1 MTYPAPTC
9 LIPGWRQSSSD
20 PCGPALRLR
29 CNEKIVPTL
38 TFTSMFEDPSRG
50 SMLIAYFPT
59 KPSSWISV
67 IFSFSSV
74 AMAQTFPPVLRMRR
88 NSSLAYLSIF
98 WTISPWTFTSP
109 SVPSRSPSPARLTS
123 LDTSLAARAMSYSRP
138 ENSPET
144 PGNFRCW
151 SRMCWSIV
159 FSRIAS
165 SVEELHH
172 GHAVGKE
179 VDDVERA
186 VILLN
191 AKHIAQIQT
200 QRVTENRAVHAAVPD
215 QRDLRSGMS
224 RHDPGQ
230 RRQHPRLHLEIR
242 LAPGR
247 LQRRG
252 IGQPPRPVLGK
263 PLRDFLVR
271 QALPDPEVLFPECR
285 MLNDGKPMALRH
297 LLGALRAPAE
307 RARVDRPQR
316 GAGQPIGHP
325 IQLGHA
331 GGRQLDV
338 RLPVIRVRSGF
349 EQFPVPNQVQPRR
362 I

>member
-38 TFTSMFEDPSRG
+38 TFTSMFEDPSSG

-74 AMAQTFPPVLRMRR
+74 AMAQTLPPVLRMRR
-88 NSSLAYLSIF
+88 NNSLAYLSIF

-151 SRMCWSIV
+151 SSMCWSIV
-159 FSRIAS
+159 FSRIVS
-165 SVEELHH
+165 SVEQFHH
-172 GHAVGKE
+172 GHALGKE

-186 VILLN
+186 MILLD
-191 AKHIAQIQT
+191 AHHISQV
-200 QRVTENRAVHAAVPD
+200 RP
-215 QRDLRSGMS
+215 
-224 RHDPGQ
+224 
-230 RRQHPRLHLEIR
+230 PRLLLAIR

-247 LQRRG
+247 LRRRG
-252 IGQPPRPVLGK
+252 IGQPPCPVLGK
-263 PLRDFLVR
+263 PLGRFLVR
-271 QALPDPEVLFPECR
+271 PALPDPEVLFPECR
-285 MLNDGKPMALRH
+285 ILNDGKTMALRH

-307 RARVDRPQR
+307 R
-316 GAGQPIGHP
+316 
-325 IQLGHA
+325 
-331 GGRQLDV
+331 
-338 RLPVIRVRSGF
+338 
-349 EQFPVPNQVQPRR
+349 
-362 I
+362 